1 MLHVDYLND
10 QCIAHTGVVPPNKKM
25 KLTSQVRSITFLF
38 TPTYI
43 YIEMEVF
50 AKIINSFKSLAI
62 SVKAPS

>member
-1 MLHVDYLND
+1 MLHVDCLND

-25 KLTSQVRSITFLF
+25 KLRSQVCSITFLF